1 MTHYPQRL
9 SKGPQ
14 AYHHFQSFAPHHPV
28 FGSLLAMKEIMAE
41 LPSDVN
47 PQYIPIAIRRRYP
60 HVGNVFYFDNWP
72 FVAPILVTASPATA
86 KQVTQ
91 EHSLPKF
98 PPLRNFFKA
107 LAGKYDLITMEGPLW
122 RKWRGV
128 FNPGFG
134 ATYLTTLVPEMVEEA
149 LVFCEILEKRAEVGD
164 LFQLK
169 PLTDNF
175 TVDVIGKLVL

>member
-1 MTHYPQRL
+1 
-9 SKGPQ
+9 
-14 AYHHFQSFAPHHPV
+14 
-28 FGSLLAMKEIMAE
+28 MAE

-98 PPLRNFFKA
+98 PPLRNFFAA
-107 LAGKYDLITMEGPLW
+107 LAGKCDLITMEGPLW

-134 ATYLTTLVPEMVEEA
+134 ATYLTALVPEMVEEA
-149 LVFCEILEKRAEVGD
+149 LVFCEILKKRAELGD

>member
-1 MTHYPQRL
+1 MYSHHIRRL
-9 SKGPQ
+9 KGPQ
-14 AYHHFQSFAPHHPV
+14 AYHYQSFAPHHPI
-28 FGSLLAMKEIMAE
+28 FGSLVAVKEVMAD
-41 LPSDVN
+41 LPPDVN

-60 HVGNVFYFDNWP
+60 HLGNVFYFDNWP
-72 FVAPILVTASPATA
+72 FIAPILVTASPSTA
-86 KQVTQ
+86 KQITQ

-98 PPLRNFFKA
+98 PPIRKFFGPI
-107 LAGKYDLITMEGPLW
+107 AGQYDLVSMEGPLW
-122 RKWRGV
+122 KKWRGV

-134 ATYLTTLVPEMVEEA
+134 ATYLTTLVPKIVEEA
-149 LVFCEILEKRAEVGD
+149 LVFCEILKNRAASGD